1 MYRCKCVTTHTGV
14 HYVAGQSILLKWA
27 APMSPIGSMK
37 PWTNIY
43 NGNPRSDPKVR
54 LQDTFPKQ
62 SICTILVNPV
72 NPCLENSTLALP
84 EVFID
89 FMTPP
94 HEMVQEFRVF
104 GKLDP
109 SNSDNGKKEF
119 DKLQIL
125 GVYCMFFRSFLIW
138 EINEKKNGRQMTWL
152 GF

>member
-1 MYRCKCVTTHTGV
+1 
-14 HYVAGQSILLKWA
+14 
-27 APMSPIGSMK
+27 MSPIGSMK
-37 PWTNIY
+37 PETNIYIY

-54 LQDTFPKQ
+54 LQDTCPKQ

-94 HEMVQEFRVF
+94 HDMIQKFRVF

-109 SNSDNGKKEF
+109 SNSDNGKKKEF

-125 GVYCMFFRSFLIW
+125 GVYCMFLRSFLIW
-138 EINEKKNGRQMTWL
+138 EIHEKKNGRQMTWL